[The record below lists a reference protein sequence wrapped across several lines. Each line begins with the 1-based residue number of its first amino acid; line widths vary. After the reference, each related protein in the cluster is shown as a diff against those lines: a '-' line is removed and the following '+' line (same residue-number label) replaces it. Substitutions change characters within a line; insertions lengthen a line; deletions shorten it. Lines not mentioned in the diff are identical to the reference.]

1 MDQTLF
7 PGFKPTGSASSSCD
21 ESLEDTAAE
30 DFPVE
35 ATRGGYAAASYST
48 RSGSSSGSSSGSY
61 STRSATRPTTPAR
74 TSTTRAVRVARHASS
89 SPSSSSASEA
99 GCGATPRSVRRP
111 GRVEHQSHHD
121 AEAWLIAAALPEGFR
136 TPFDQTAALAEGKGT
151 SACYSRCRSD
161 CAEHH
166 RNSLETEPGY
176 VPGHDTT
183 FGSTTSSSSSRK
195 KDVECEVSFADV
207 LQYAGAAS
215 VEVTGGPK
223 LLRHV
228 KVRVAP
234 RGIEP
239 STAAGTPRRG
249 SRPVPRAAGA
259 RFVFPPRASD

>member
-1 MDQTLF
+1 M
-7 PGFKPTGSASSSCD
+7 
-21 ESLEDTAAE
+21 
-30 DFPVE
+30 
-35 ATRGGYAAASYST
+35 
-48 RSGSSSGSSSGSY
+48 
-61 STRSATRPTTPAR
+61 
-74 TSTTRAVRVARHASS
+74 
-89 SPSSSSASEA
+89 
-99 GCGATPRSVRRP
+99 
-111 GRVEHQSHHD
+111 
-121 AEAWLIAAALPEGFR
+121 IAAALPEGFQ

-166 RNSLETEPGY
+166 GNSLETEPGY
-176 VPGHDTT
+176 VPGHDM
-183 FGSTTSSSSSRK
+183 TSSSSSRK
-195 KDVECEVSFADV
+195 DVDCEVSFADV

-228 KVRVAP
+228 KVRAAP

>member
-1 MDQTLF
+1 M
-7 PGFKPTGSASSSCD
+7 
-21 ESLEDTAAE
+21 
-30 DFPVE
+30 
-35 ATRGGYAAASYST
+35 
-48 RSGSSSGSSSGSY
+48 
-61 STRSATRPTTPAR
+61 
-74 TSTTRAVRVARHASS
+74 
-89 SPSSSSASEA
+89 
-99 GCGATPRSVRRP
+99 
-111 GRVEHQSHHD
+111 
-121 AEAWLIAAALPEGFR
+121 IAAALPEGFR

-161 CAEHH
+161 CSEHH

-228 KVRVAP
+228 KVRAAP

-239 STAAGTPRRG
+239 STAAGTPRAG
-249 SRPVPRAAGA
+249 SRPVPRTAGA
-259 RFVFPPRASD
+259 RFFSPTTYAFAAFPPRASD